1 MSMVGL
7 AFKAGR
13 LLGLF
18 RMVFAIAIPMIIAGA
33 VAWFW
38 STASSAGRAK
48 AEVEILA
55 EIAES
60 NRLALVRA
68 EAGQAELAEIAR
80 EAVIRAADRE
90 RLIARFEDSLAT
102 AKLEVSVAEA
112 RAEAAASGNSLCPA
126 ECIIPEAD
134 WPWMEGVRK

>member
-7 AFKAGR
+7 VFKAGR

-18 RMVFAIAIPMIIAGA
+18 RVVFAFAVPMIIAGA

-60 NRLALVRA
+60 NRLAAERA
-68 EAGQAELAEIAR
+68 KAGRAELAEIAR
-80 EAVIRAADRE
+80 EAVMRAADRE
-90 RLIARFEDSLAT
+90 RRIARLKDS
-102 AKLEVSVAEA
+102 
-112 RAEAAASGNSLCPA
+112 
-126 ECIIPEAD
+126 
-134 WPWMEGVRK
+134 